1 MWMRLQ
7 LLGLSERI
15 RPDMIRNL
23 IAVFLGMLAGM
34 AVNMSLVMV
43 TLVLHP
49 MPEGVAFTDTEAMP
63 EYFASI
69 PVTGFLIVL
78 AAHLG
83 QSFFGGLVAAL
94 LSKDRPRT
102 MALIIGVLSLIGG
115 VVNLIDLPHPMWMW
129 IEVPGY
135 ILVAWF
141 AASLAM
147 RLKRSSA
154 AARA

>member
-1 MWMRLQ
+1 MWMRFQ
-7 LLGLSERI
+7 LLGLTERI

-23 IAVFLGMLAGM
+23 IAAFLGMLAGM
-34 AVNMSLVMV
+34 GVNMSLVML
-43 TLVLHP
+43 TLVSFP
-49 MPEGVAFTDTEAMP
+49 MPEGVDFTDTEAMP
-63 EYFASI
+63 EYFATL
-69 PVTGFLIVL
+69 PATGFLIVL

-115 VVNLIDLPHPMWMW
+115 VVNLTELPHPTWMW

-135 ILVAWF
+135 LLAAWF

-154 AARA
+154 ATSA